1 MVKGGENDRT
11 SEGIKAFNAG
21 RYDVLIGEGALV
33 ALDLTAVIAFK
44 PGKPDG
50 DRETALAAIKGELQ
64 QRNMQKQTTTWIDEL
79 RRKAYVEV
87 KL

>member
-1 MVKGGENDRT
+1 MKDQ
-11 SEGIKAFNAG
+11 
-21 RYDVLIGEGALV
+21 
-33 ALDLTAVIAFK
+33 
-44 PGKPDG
+44 
-50 DRETALAAIKGELQ
+50 IKGELQ